1 MKNDLDSI
9 NIYHLFLIGSAVTI
23 ICIIFLILFSNSLLP
38 TRQDL
43 IERFEMDKREYLFE
57 KRLNESSVL
66 IGKTVMEGGLRNL
79 KGVYLVEIVREDKI
93 ISPVSPNE
101 VIEKDDVLIFA
112 GNTDS
117 IVNISLSEIGIEL
130 PPKLRQSGDS
140 DIQVVEVV
148 VSSNHSLI
156 GKTIKESNFRE
167 RYDAAVVAIHRNGE
181 RLSGKLGRMRI
192 KAGDVYL
199 LYVGKS
205 FNSQLSIF
213 KDLYLISGESVEL
226 GTKQSHVKPVIIIA
240 TAMILLITQ
249 IYSLFISLLIISAI
263 MVAMKI
269 ITIQNVKRDLDLNM
283 MIILV
288 LSLSLGQA
296 MIKSGGAA
304 LLSDLVISTLLP
316 YGNFS
321 ILIGLMLIT
330 TALTSIITN
339 VGAVSISF
347 PLAYA
352 LSTSLGIDG
361 SPLYLGIAFAASA
374 AFITPI
380 GYQTNLI
387 VYGPGG
393 YSFKDFLII
402 GLPMTIVYLS
412 TVLLFLLFLYPNTF

>member
-1 MKNDLDSI
+1 M
-9 NIYHLFLIGSAVTI
+9 
-23 ICIIFLILFSNSLLP
+23 
-38 TRQDL
+38 
-43 IERFEMDKREYLFE
+43 
-57 KRLNESSVL
+57 
-66 IGKTVMEGGLRNL
+66 
-79 KGVYLVEIVREDKI
+79 
-93 ISPVSPNE
+93 
-101 VIEKDDVLIFA
+101 
-112 GNTDS
+112 
-117 IVNISLSEIGIEL
+117 
-130 PPKLRQSGDS
+130 
-140 DIQVVEVV
+140 
-148 VSSNHSLI
+148 
-156 GKTIKESNFRE
+156 
-167 RYDAAVVAIHRNGE
+167 
-181 RLSGKLGRMRI
+181 
-192 KAGDVYL
+192 
-199 LYVGKS
+199 
-205 FNSQLSIF
+205 
-213 KDLYLISGESVEL
+213 
-226 GTKQSHVKPVIIIA
+226 KPVIIIA

-321 ILIGLMLIT
+321 ILIGLLLIT

-393 YSFKDFLII
+393 YNFKDFLII
-402 GLPMTIVYLS
+402 GLPMTIVYLT
-412 TVLLFLLFLYPNTF
+412 TVLLFLLFLYPNTFLVVARMDLGSFMSTKNPIPTMKKSISASVLYLILIVI